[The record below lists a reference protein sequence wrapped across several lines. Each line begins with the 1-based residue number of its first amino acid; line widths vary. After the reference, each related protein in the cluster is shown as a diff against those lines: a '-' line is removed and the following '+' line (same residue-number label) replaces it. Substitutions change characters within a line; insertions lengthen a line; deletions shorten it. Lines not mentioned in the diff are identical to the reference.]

1 MKGKMKKLAA
11 LVLTGVLL
19 CSVSACGREE
29 KPNPGENL
37 INNETKE
44 KNPLLCLAQWEK
56 RMLMQRI
63 RFVLHR
69 NRQL

>member
-37 INNETKE
+37 INNETK
-44 KNPLLCLAQWEK
+44 KK
-56 RMLMQRI
+56 KI
-63 RFVLHR
+63 RCFV
-69 NRQL
+69 